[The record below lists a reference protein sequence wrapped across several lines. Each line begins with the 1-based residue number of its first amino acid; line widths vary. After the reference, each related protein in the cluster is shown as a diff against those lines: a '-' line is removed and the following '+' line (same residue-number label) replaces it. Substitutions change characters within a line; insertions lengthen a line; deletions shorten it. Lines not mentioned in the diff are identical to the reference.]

1 MNTEHLRS
9 GISRHRSVSSVA
21 RIKYWRLTFL
31 QTTFVRVI
39 HVYELTVTSWSGRG
53 GCRASDCSSSQR
65 FNICKCDITS
75 YLQRD
80 IGTSSSG
87 FWGDKSTTF
96 RRKHAHFLTLTS
108 GFVSKLTQLTWST
121 SVVLQKHSLPTF
133 IQVNGEQ
140 LAVITRVKVGKV
152 KQNYRSYKTVFYGH
166 ITVHVLCAG

>member
-53 GCRASDCSSSQR
+53 GCQASDRSSSQR

-121 SVVLQKHSLPTF
+121 SVVLQKHSLPTLF
-133 IQVNGEQ
+133 RWLGNNW
-140 LAVITRVKVGKV
+140 LWRVKVGKV
-152 KQNYRSYKTVFYGH
+152 KQNYRSYKTVFSCH

>member
-31 QTTFVRVI
+31 QTTFVRLI
-39 HVYELTVTSWSGRG
+39 HVWADCHLMKWRDAAKQVTAVQYSVSIFVSVTSLHIYI
-53 GCRASDCSSSQR
+53 D
-65 FNICKCDITS
+65 
-75 YLQRD
+75 
-80 IGTSSSG
+80 
-87 FWGDKSTTF
+87 FWGDKSMTF

-121 SVVLQKHSLPTF
+121 SVVLQKRSLPTF

-140 LAVITRVKVGKV
+140 LSVITRVKVGKI
-152 KQNYRSYKTVFYGH
+152 KQNYRSYKTVFSCH

>member
-31 QTTFVRVI
+31 QTTFVRLI
-39 HVYELTVTSWSGRG
+39 HVWADCHLMKWRDAAKQVTAVQYSVSM
-53 GCRASDCSSSQR
+53 
-65 FNICKCDITS
+65 CDITS

-80 IGTSSSG
+80 IGTSSSDL
-87 FWGDKSTTF
+87 WGDKSTTF

-121 SVVLQKHSLPTF
+121 SVVLQKRSLPTF

-140 LAVITRVKVGKV
+140 LSVITRVKVGKI
-152 KQNYRSYKTVFYGH
+152 KQNYRSYKTVFSCH